1 MIFLEMLPSVIRVL
15 LSAFKNPPLSFV
27 LFNVRRFYA
36 TCFSLIFSL
45 FSIVPGSLTKA
56 IVTRFY
62 ITCHVIW
69 QNCSGYSFSKI
80 LSVTKVYLWLMFFR
94 FCQFLSQN
102 SFFLI
107 TLILYLYEA
116 YHTSRLNT
124 ISAIAISRSPVPP
137 ITFRMLSLIP
147 G

>member
-1 MIFLEMLPSVIRVL
+1 MFCSLHS
-15 LSAFKNPPLSFV
+15 KNPPTFLCF

-80 LSVTKVYLWLMFFR
+80 PSVTKVYLWLMFFS
-94 FCQFLSQN
+94 FLPISISKLFLSHH
-102 SFFLI
+102 SHTI
-107 TLILYLYEA
+107 PIRA

-137 ITFRMLSLIP
+137 ITFRMLSLNSRLVFRIEP
-147 G
+147 IV

>member
-1 MIFLEMLPSVIRVL
+1 MFCSLHS
-15 LSAFKNPPLSFV
+15 KNPPTVLCF

-137 ITFRMLSLIP
+137 ITFRMLSLNFGLVFRKEPIV
-147 G
+147 

>member
-1 MIFLEMLPSVIRVL
+1 MFCSLHS
-15 LSAFKNPPLSFV
+15 KNPPTFLCF

-69 QNCSGYSFSKI
+69 QNCSEYSFSKI
-80 LSVTKVYLWLMFFR
+80 PSVTKVYLWLMFFR

-116 YHTSRLNT
+116 NHISRLST
-124 ISAIAISRSPVPP
+124 IRAIAISRSPIPP
-137 ITFRMLSLIP
+137 ITCRIISFNPKLAFTKNPIV
-147 G
+147 

>member
-15 LSAFKNPPLSFV
+15 LSAFKNPPTFLCF

-80 LSVTKVYLWLMFFR
+80 PSVTKVSFSFIKGHLPLVFMVNVFSFLPISISKL
-94 FCQFLSQN
+94 FLSHH
-102 SFFLI
+102 S
-107 TLILYLYEA
+107 
-116 YHTSRLNT
+116 HT
-124 ISAIAISRSPVPP
+124 IPIRS
-137 ITFRMLSLIP
+137 IP
-147 G
+147 HKQT

>member
-1 MIFLEMLPSVIRVL
+1 MFCSLHS
-15 LSAFKNPPLSFV
+15 KNPPTFLCF

-69 QNCSGYSFSKI
+69 QNCSEYSFSKI
-80 LSVTKVYLWLMFFR
+80 PSVTKVYLWLMFFR

-116 YHTSRLNT
+116 NHISRLST
-124 ISAIAISRSPVPP
+124 MRAIPISKSPIPP
-137 ITFRMLSLIP
+137 IICRILSFNPKLVFTKDLIV
-147 G
+147 